1 MGTQNI
7 ATPELIR
14 TGGMRE
20 MLRSEG
26 PCVTI
31 LLPPYRPGE
40 QAGSQAALLRSMI
53 PEASKQ
59 LTDRG
64 YAKSSA
70 AALLAPLERLLD
82 DPALVS
88 GSRWSRTVF
97 CSPSVFELVQL
108 TQPFDGSLTVSGSF
122 AIRKMAAELSRPPAF
137 YILALSRTEVE
148 LLRCAGLHAE
158 KVKLPAGVPST
169 LDEAMAFDAPDH
181 DLVNRSAAG
190 TSTGDMRGV
199 RFGTGSARERV
210 RTHLGDFYRAVDRG
224 VQEVVRPSGI
234 PLVLVG
240 VEEDAAVY
248 RSVSTS
254 RNLLTQGITGSP
266 ALDRELDETLHRAYD
281 VLRADEIEKQASA
294 MLEARERTVPSRFST
309 ELAPVLRAAFE
320 GRVHQLYLDADASRQ
335 EVYQRGM
342 YRSWGP
348 EDLLNLAAVQ
358 TMVHHGKVCELPARM
373 MPDGSEAAAVM
384 RF

>member
-1 MGTQNI
+1 MGTKNI
-7 ATPELIR
+7 TTPELIR
-14 TGGMRE
+14 AGGLRE

-26 PCVTI
+26 PCVTV

-40 QAGSQAALLRSMI
+40 QSGSQAALLRSMI
-53 PEASKQ
+53 PEASRQ
-59 LTDRG
+59 LTGRG

-70 AALLAPLERLLD
+70 AALLAPLDRLLD
-82 DPALVS
+82 DPALAS
-88 GSRWSRTVF
+88 GSRWSRAAF

-108 TQPFDGSLTVSGSF
+108 TQPFDGSLTVGGSF

-137 YILALSRTEVE
+137 YILALSRNDVE

-158 KVKLPAGVPST
+158 KVKLPPGVPTT

-181 DLVNRSAAG
+181 DLENRSEAG
-190 TSTGDMRGV
+190 TTVGNMQGV

-210 RTHLGDFYRAVDRG
+210 RTYLGDFYRVVDRG
-224 VQEVVRPSGI
+224 VQEVVRQSDI
-234 PLVLVG
+234 PLLLAG

-266 ALDRELDETLHRAYD
+266 ALDREMEEILHRAYD
-281 VLRADEIEKQASA
+281 VLRAEEIERQASA
-294 MLEARERTVPSRFST
+294 MLEARERTAPSRFST

-320 GRVHQLYLDADASRQ
+320 GRVHQLYLNADASRQ
-335 EVYQRGM
+335 EVYERGT

-348 EDLLNLAAVQ
+348 EDLLNLAGVQ

-373 MPDGSEAAAVM
+373 MPDGAEAAALM

>member
-1 MGTQNI
+1 MGTKNI

-108 TQPFDGSLTVSGSF
+108 TQPFDESLTVSGSF

-199 RFGTGSARERV
+199 RFGTGSAR
-210 RTHLGDFYRAVDRG
+210 
-224 VQEVVRPSGI
+224 
-234 PLVLVG
+234 
-240 VEEDAAVY
+240 
-248 RSVSTS
+248 
-254 RNLLTQGITGSP
+254 
-266 ALDRELDETLHRAYD
+266 
-281 VLRADEIEKQASA
+281 
-294 MLEARERTVPSRFST
+294 
-309 ELAPVLRAAFE
+309 
-320 GRVHQLYLDADASRQ
+320 
-335 EVYQRGM
+335 
-342 YRSWGP
+342 
-348 EDLLNLAAVQ
+348 
-358 TMVHHGKVCELPARM
+358 
-373 MPDGSEAAAVM
+373 
-384 RF
+384 